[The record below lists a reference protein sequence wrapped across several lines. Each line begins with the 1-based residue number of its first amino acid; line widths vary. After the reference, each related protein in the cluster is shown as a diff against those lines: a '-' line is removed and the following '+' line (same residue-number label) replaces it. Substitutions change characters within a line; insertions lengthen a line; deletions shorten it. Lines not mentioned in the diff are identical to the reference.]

1 MTLNVEETLAVT
13 VSAEAVWNVLNDFSS
28 VQNYSMG
35 VKSTQILEG
44 PSTGLGCRRR
54 CHFYDKTSAIEEI
67 TQYKEGESF
76 RMQLSEYSLPMQSL
90 EAFLRVVP
98 NGAGQSKVS
107 MGIDYLPKG
116 GAFGRFFGQYLM
128 KPMLR
133 KMLRKNLLGLAYYAK
148 TKKIIV
154 DQLPSA
160 NELKTTIGI

>member
-1 MTLNVEETLAVT
+1 
-13 VSAEAVWNVLNDFSS
+13 
-28 VQNYSMG
+28 
-35 VKSTQILEG
+35 
-44 PSTGLGCRRR
+44 
-54 CHFYDKTSAIEEI
+54 
-67 TQYKEGESF
+67 
-76 RMQLSEYSLPMQSL
+76 
-90 EAFLRVVP
+90 
-98 NGAGQSKVS
+98 

-148 TKKIIV
+148 TQKIIV